1 MQSSLNGPVRL
12 YVARKIMTC
21 PSEPSR
27 EGAAYF
33 WIGRI
38 SLIPLV
44 LDCLLKVGFA
54 AQPYS
59 LAEAMAPRLVYVL
72 IMYYALGRS
81 RVANVINA
89 VLAIGYIA
97 FLEILLGHFALG
109 PIVFYGFW
117 AILAVI
123 GVAEVYRAPKQPMQQ
138 SAISH

>member
-1 MQSSLNGPVRL
+1 MQSSLIGPVGF
-12 YVARKIMTC
+12 YVARKIMTY

-27 EGAAYF
+27 DGAAYF
-33 WIGRI
+33 WFGRL

-54 AQPYS
+54 VQPYS
-59 LAEAMAPRLVYVL
+59 VAEVMAPRLVYVL
-72 IMYYALGRS
+72 IMYYALGKS

-117 AILAVI
+117 ATLAVI
-123 GVAEVYRAPKQPMQQ
+123 GVVEAYRAPKQPMQQ
-138 SAISH
+138 SAIAG